1 MQSFYW
7 IVEYVFEINS
17 TWKIITQDVFKYLK
31 IQVKWTFCVF
41 KTFVWFEF
49 SEINLRLF
57 SQRVSWWHL
66 SKQFSIQGDFSPHFL
81 LLLIFSVSSLILRYL
96 LINPVACFAV
106 VYLHLISHFHNFR
119 VPFAFSKMYSDACI
133 GINSRTK
140 VTKSGFITDLLLLY
154 QQPPTTKKHWKR
166 VNTHFNT
173 ENTKLRET
181 PKRVCKNNNFHYSYF
196 NFETLEIPKC
206 IFLFCNHC
214 TSHLA
219 LLINAQPLQF

>member
-1 MQSFYW
+1 MSLNILKFKLNGHF
-7 IVEYVFEINS
+7 VF
-17 TWKIITQDVFKYLK
+17 LK
-31 IQVKWTFCVF
+31 RLFGLNLVKF
-41 KTFVWFEF
+41 
-49 SEINLRLF
+49 NLRVF

-66 SKQFSIQGDFSPHFL
+66 SKQFRIQGDFSPHFL

-119 VPFAFSKMYSDACI
+119 VPFALSKMYSDVCI

-140 VTKSGFITDLLLLY
+140 VSKSGFITDLLLLY
-154 QQPPTTKKHWKR
+154 QQPPTTKKHWKC
-166 VNTHFNT
+166 VSTHFNT

-181 PKRVCKNNNFHYSYF
+181 PKHVCKNNNFHYSYF
-196 NFETLEIPKC
+196 NFGTLEIPKC
-206 IFLFCNHC
+206 NFFFCNHC

-219 LLINAQPLQF
+219 LLINARSLQF